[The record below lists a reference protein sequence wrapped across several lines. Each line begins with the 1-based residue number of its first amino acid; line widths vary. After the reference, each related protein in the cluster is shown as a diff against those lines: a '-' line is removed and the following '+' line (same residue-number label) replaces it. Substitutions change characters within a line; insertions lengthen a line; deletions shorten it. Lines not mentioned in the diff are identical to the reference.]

1 MTTRLAKRT
10 AWGFITLLGTSL
22 ITFLIANLVPADP
35 ARAIAGSH
43 ADAKTIASIRKQYH
57 LDDPLPVQYLRYV
70 NNLAHGDLGRSLAN
84 KEPVAEA
91 IKLRFPTTLLVSL
104 GGVLV
109 WIALGV
115 PLGIVTARFRDSPI
129 DRAVLVLGTIGI
141 SLPTFWLGRMLQ
153 FDLAYRRGLFPVAG
167 FFSWRH
173 LILPSITLG
182 IVGVGFYARLVHA
195 NMVEVLN
202 QDYVRAA
209 RAKGLP
215 EPVVVVKHA
224 FRNAFIPVLTI
235 LGMDIASLLGGV
247 IFTENVFAL
256 PGVGKLALDA
266 VFNLDL
272 PMIMGTV
279 LFAAVIVVAANIIVD
294 FLYQL
299 VDPRIRTE

>member
-1 MTTRLAKRT
+1 MKRLAKRVG
-10 AWGFITLLGTSL
+10 WGFVTLVGTSL

-35 ARAIAGSH
+35 ARALAGSH
-43 ADAKTIASIRKQYH
+43 ADAQTIANIRKQYH
-57 LDDPLPVQYLRYV
+57 LDDALPLQYLRYV
-70 NNLAHGDLGRSLAN
+70 NNLAHGDLGRSLAS

-91 IKLRFPTTLLVSL
+91 ILLRFPTTLLVSL
-104 GGVLV
+104 GGIMV

-115 PLGIVTARFRDSPI
+115 PLGIITARLRDTPI

-153 FDLAYRRGLFPVAG
+153 FDVAYRRGLFPVAG

-173 LILPSITLG
+173 LVLPSITLG

-209 RAKGLP
+209 RAKGLA

-266 VFNLDL
+266 VLNIDL

-279 LFAAVIVVAANIIVD
+279 LFAAVIVVAANIVVD
-294 FLYQL
+294 FLYQF
-299 VDPRIRTE
+299 VDPRIRAE

>member
-1 MTTRLAKRT
+1 MKRLAKRMV
-10 AWGFITLLGTSL
+10 WGVATLIGTSL
-22 ITFLIANLVPADP
+22 ITFLIAHLVPADP
-35 ARAIAGSH
+35 ARALAGSH
-43 ADAKTIASIRKQYH
+43 ADAQTIASIRKEYH
-57 LDDPLPVQYLRYV
+57 LDDPLPIQYLRYLNKV
-70 NNLAHGDLGRSLAN
+70 AHGDLGRSLAS

-91 IKLRFPTTLLVSL
+91 IILRFPTTLLVSL

-109 WIALGV
+109 WIVLGV
-115 PLGIVTARFRDSPI
+115 PLGILTARWRDTLF
-129 DRAVLVLGTIGI
+129 DRAALVLGTIGI

-173 LILPSITLG
+173 LILPSLTLG
-182 IVGVGFYARLVHA
+182 LVGVGFYARLVHS

-215 EPVVVVKHA
+215 ESVVVVKHA

-279 LFAAVIVVAANIIVD
+279 LFAAVLVVAANIIVD
-294 FLYQL
+294 FLYQY
-299 VDPRIRTE
+299 VDPRIRAE